1 MRPVPEAL
9 LPWAR
14 TALAPER
21 ALSDLQPVAGDASF
35 RRYFRVRTDAR
46 SVIVCESPPAQE
58 KNAEF
63 LAMRYLLERGGVR
76 VPALI
81 AADNRRG
88 FFLLE
93 DLGDAQLLPAL
104 ADASA
109 DALYAG
115 ARRMLVT
122 LATVR
127 VPQVGPGA
135 VPDYSA
141 ELLRREMDLF
151 PTWFVHRLL
160 GAPVEE
166 PPAGVFEA
174 LCARLLAS
182 ASAQPRV
189 LVHRDF
195 HSRNLMLLP
204 DGALATIDFQDAVM
218 GPLTYDA
225 ASLFKDCYLRWP
237 RSRVEGWVLALRDEL
252 CQRGITIGDDLA
264 TDAAFLRAFDLMGLQ
279 RHIKVLGIFA
289 RLHLRDG
296 KDGYLADL
304 PRVVAYVEEVFH
316 LYPDEP
322 AVQGFAEW
330 FRHALRPRLQQQPW
344 WRADAAGRV

>member
-9 LPWAR
+9 LPWVRA
-14 TALAPER
+14 ALAPER
-21 ALSDLQPVAGDASF
+21 LLSGLQPVAGDASF
-35 RRYFRVRTDAR
+35 RRYFRVKTQAR
-46 SVIVCESPPAQE
+46 CVIVCESPPAQE
-58 KNAEF
+58 KNSEF
-63 LAMRYLLERGGVR
+63 LAVRQLLDRAGVR

-81 AADNRRG
+81 AADDQRG

-93 DLGDAQLLPAL
+93 DLGDRQLLAALNDESADPLYRRARQMLLAL
-104 ADASA
+104 AAA
-109 DALYAG
+109 P
-115 ARRMLVT
+115 
-122 LATVR
+122 
-127 VPQVGPGA
+127 VPPAGPGA
-135 VPDYSA
+135 LPDYTGD
-141 ELLRREMDLF
+141 LLRQEMDLF
-151 PTWFVHRLL
+151 PDWFVRRLL
-160 GAPVEE
+160 GASADE

-174 LCARLLAS
+174 FCARLLDS
-182 ASAQPRV
+182 AGGQPRV

-237 RSRVEGWVLALRDEL
+237 RSRVEGWVLALRDEM
-252 CQRGITIGDDLA
+252 CAAGILAGGDA
-264 TDAAFLRAFDLMGLQ
+264 VADAAFLRAFDLMGLQ

-296 KDGYLADL
+296 KNGYLAHL
-304 PRVVAYVEEVFH
+304 PRVVAYVEEVFD

-322 AVQGFAEW
+322 ALQDFADW
-330 FRHALRPRLQQQPW
+330 FRGALLARIQRQSW
-344 WRADAAGRV
+344 WRECGR

>member
-1 MRPVPEAL
+1 MRPTPEAL
-9 LPWAR
+9 LPWVR
-14 TALAPER
+14 EALAPER
-21 ALSDLQPVAGDASF
+21 MLSGLRPVAGDASF
-35 RRYFRVRTDAR
+35 RRYFRVQTDAR
-46 SVIVCESPPAQE
+46 CVIVCESPPSQE
-58 KNAEF
+58 KNTEF
-63 LAMRYLLERGGVR
+63 LAVRRLLERADVR

-81 AADNRRG
+81 AADDRRG

-93 DLGDAQLLPAL
+93 DLGDMQLLPAL
-104 ADASA
+104 SDESA
-109 DALYAG
+109 DRLYRRARQMLLALA
-115 ARRMLVT
+115 A
-122 LATVR
+122 AP
-127 VPQVGPGA
+127 VPPAGPGA
-135 VPDYSA
+135 LPDYSG

-151 PTWFVHRLL
+151 PVWFVHRLL
-160 GAPVEE
+160 EASADE

-174 LCARLLAS
+174 FCVRLLDS
-182 ASAQPRV
+182 AGCQPRV

-237 RSRVEGWVLALRDEL
+237 RSRVEGWVLALRDEM
-252 CQRGITIGDDLA
+252 RAAGILVGDESAADK
-264 TDAAFLRAFDLMGLQ
+264 AFLRAFDLMGLQ

-296 KDGYLADL
+296 KDSYLADL
-304 PRVVAYVEEVFH
+304 PRVVAYVEEVLD

-322 AVQGFAEW
+322 ALQNFADW
-330 FRHALRPRLQQQPW
+330 FRGTLRPRMQRQSW
-344 WRADAAGRV
+344 WRECGR